1 MKFKELVVLSKKYS
15 NVIFLNIIFPIKLRK
30 FFINLSLVVIFVDV
44 LLLTLSQFDIEYTF
58 FISKYINIILIDVSI
73 AILFFIFFY
82 SLHLYSRYFV
92 LNSIIRIFN
101 NNKKRFVLSYEAGV
115 ALVNAKDNGFV
126 KGLLSA
132 SDSKFIMNRLLI
144 SPLDINVFCENVVIL
159 EDVIVPEFKETV
171 TLGSLWKLL
180 YESNEEFRSFLI
192 SRKIQ
197 KEIYYDTC
205 DWLDRNLEDEK
216 VASAWWWRENLSKT
230 RGIAKSLSYGSV
242 NFITKFAREL
252 SSYSVDEEVGKILLH
267 KESVTKLEEVLSK
280 THGTNAVIIG
290 GEGTGRHT
298 IVKLLAK
305 MIDQGD
311 CYTEIEHKRVFEFDN
326 SLLSSLDSTDLI
338 NVFNRCFE
346 EAAIAKN
353 IIFVINDFSI
363 VYDNAQKQGVDL
375 FQQVDRYISHEN
387 VSVVCVCDQSFY
399 QNEKHKVLFDADFE
413 PIHVEEMNSKLLI
426 PYIQDHAIIIERNT
440 GKFFPSSSIN
450 TIALSLN
457 KYFIEESPLI
467 KTNELLYKIAMNNH
481 RDGNI
486 VLDEESVSD
495 TIKSMTGIS
504 TGEIQTEEKEKLLNL
519 ENVLHK
525 KVMGQNEAIKIV
537 SGTMR
542 RSRAG
547 LVSNT
552 KPIGSFLFLGPTGV
566 GKTETAKALAE
577 VFFGNEEHMSRID
590 MNEYTANN
598 SSNRLLGNEEEEG
611 DLARSVHNRP
621 YGVLLLDEFEKAT
634 TNVKDIFLRVLDEGV
649 FTNGGGKIVSA
660 RTQIIIA
667 TSNAGSD
674 YIRESGLSPDSTKDE
689 INNIK
694 TKLIDKI
701 VSDGLFRVELI
712 NRFDAVV
719 LFHPLGED
727 SRILIAHKLLEELRQ
742 RILLQGYDV
751 SFTDALIRKVL
762 GNDDDVMYGG
772 RAIQRNIQTEV
783 EEAIAKKIIED
794 NLQSGNKIIL
804 DVEDL
809 N

>member
-1 MKFKELVVLSKKYS
+1 MKFKEIIVLSKMYS
-15 NVIFLNIIFPIKLRK
+15 NVIFLNSVFPILLRS
-30 FFINLSLVVIFVDV
+30 FIINLSFIVIFFNST
-44 LLLTLSQFDIEYTF
+44 LLIFSELESY
-58 FISKYINIILIDVSI
+58 YIPFVSNYRDIILLVT
-73 AILFFIFFY
+73 AISFLLFIFFY

-92 LNSIIRIFN
+92 LNSIVRVFN
-101 NNKKRFVLSYEAGV
+101 DNKKRFRASYEAGIV
-115 ALVNAKDNGFV
+115 LVKSKEVGFV
-126 KGLLSA
+126 KSLLSVH
-132 SDSKFIMNRLLI
+132 DSNFIMNRLLI
-144 SPLDINVFCENVVIL
+144 SHLDINVFCENVVIF
-159 EDVIVPEFKETV
+159 EDAIVPEFNETV

-180 YESNEEFRSFLI
+180 YESSEEFRNFLI

-197 KEIYYDTC
+197 KDIYYDTC
-205 DWLDRNLEDEK
+205 DWLDRILEDEK
-216 VASAWWWRENLSKT
+216 RNSAWWWRENLSKT
-230 RGIAKSLSYGSV
+230 RGIAKSLSYGGV
-242 NFITKFAREL
+242 NFISKFALEL
-252 SSYSVDEEVGKILLH
+252 SSYSVNEEVGKILLH
-267 KESVTKLEEVLSK
+267 KESIVKLEEVLSK
-280 THGTNAVIIG
+280 SHGSNAVIIG
-290 GEGTGRHT
+290 EEGTGRHT
-298 IVKLLAK
+298 VIKLLAK
-305 MIDQGD
+305 MIDQGE
-311 CYTEIEHKRVFEFDN
+311 CYSEIEHKRVFEFDN
-326 SLLSSLDSTDLI
+326 SLLSSLDANDLT

-346 EAAIAKN
+346 EAIIAKN

-363 VYDNAQKQGVDL
+363 AYDNAQKQGVDL
-375 FQQVDRYISHEN
+375 FQLIDRYISHEN
-387 VSVVCVCDQSFY
+387 VSVICVCDQSFY

-504 TGEIQTEEKEKLLNL
+504 TGEIQSEEKEKLLNL

-674 YIRESGLSPDSTKDE
+674 YIRESGLNPDSTKDE

-762 GNDDDVMYGG
+762 GNDDDIMYGG